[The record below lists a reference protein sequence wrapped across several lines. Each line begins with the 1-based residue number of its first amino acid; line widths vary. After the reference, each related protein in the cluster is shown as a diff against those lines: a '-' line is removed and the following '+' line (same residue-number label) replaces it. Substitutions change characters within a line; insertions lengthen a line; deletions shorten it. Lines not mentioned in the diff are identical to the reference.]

1 VFLVNDKKRQ
11 DKESLC
17 SNCVF
22 VLKKMPNMSTI
33 SADMPRKQR
42 HRKDDGQGPVS

>member
-1 VFLVNDKKRQ
+1 MFLVNDKKRQ

-17 SNCVF
+17 SNRIF
-22 VLKKMPNMSTI
+22 ILKKMPNTRTI
-33 SADMPRKQR
+33 SAHMPRKQR